1 MQKIVRRMTY
11 ATFSESE
18 PQTTDVEGSD
28 ENEAPSSS
36 NIDIY
41 LRIRPVAEA
50 WDGIQI
56 GTEESDVRFT
66 IPRKSSHGYEYCSS
80 IHQLTSSLFLH
91 VKNAPVA
98 V

>member
-1 MQKIVRRMTY
+1 MTY